1 MRYKKLSHGL
11 KMKEKTKI
19 AFAHNN
25 INHNTEG
32 IMAGITE
39 YIHNKGNWQ
48 LIVWPDSSRE
58 SLSFLKQRGCK
69 GAFVST
75 QTTTKAKELL
85 QIGIPVIAVSTLE
98 DMFNLPFVSADS
110 EQVARMACEYFLRKK
125 FRNFAFFGLT
135 QAKWSHGRME
145 FFSSYLAKEGFT
157 VHKFEEQIP
166 IINDLVPFATLW
178 INTTLNTGQQPL
190 IEWLRQLPKPVAILA
205 SCDILACHLSNVAKE
220 AGLNVPDEIVILGV
234 NNDQAIC
241 NICDPPLSSIA
252 LNFKKAGYEAAR
264 LLDKI
269 ISGQQTMQGQ
279 CIEIQPTHVESRGST
294 DIFAIDDADIIQVL
308 KYIKQN
314 SNKPLQV
321 DEIANRVCIS
331 KRSLQLR
338 FRKAMGR
345 SIHDQIVQAHF
356 DIAKTLLN
364 ETNLSIDE
372 IASQS
377 GFLYTS
383 NMRRAFKQLAGMLP
397 QKYRQQHRPR

>member
-1 MRYKKLSHGL
+1 
-11 KMKEKTKI
+11 MKEKTKI

-32 IMAGITE
+32 IMDGITE

-48 LIVWPDSSRE
+48 LIVWPDSSQE

-85 QIGIPVIAVSTLE
+85 QIGIPVIAVSTMQ
-98 DMFNLPFVSADS
+98 DMYNLPFVSADS
-110 EQVARMACEYFLRKK
+110 EQVAKMACEYFLKKK

-135 QAKWSHGRME
+135 QAKWSLGRMD
-145 FFSSYLAKEGFT
+145 FFSKYLAEKGFM

-166 IINDLVPFATLW
+166 IMNDFVPFTTLW
-178 INTTLNTGQQPL
+178 INTTLNTGQQRL
-190 IEWLRQLPKPVAILA
+190 IDWLRQLPKPTAILA

-220 AGLNVPDEIVILGV
+220 AGLNVPDEIIILGV

-264 LLDKI
+264 LLDRI

-279 CIEIQPTHVESRGST
+279 CIEIQPTHVESRAST
-294 DIFAIDDADIIQVL
+294 DIFAINDPDIIQVL
-308 KYIKQN
+308 KYIKEN
-314 SNKPLQV
+314 SNNPLQV
-321 DEIANRVCIS
+321 DEIANHVCIS

-345 SIHDQIVQAHF
+345 SIHDQIVQSHF

-364 ETNLSIDE
+364 ETNLPIDE
-372 IASQS
+372 IASRA

-383 NMRRAFKQLAGMLP
+383 NMRRAFKQIAGMLP
-397 QKYRQQHRPR
+397 QKYRQLQRPQ

>member
-1 MRYKKLSHGL
+1 
-11 KMKEKTKI
+11 MKEKTKI

-32 IMAGITE
+32 LMAGITE

-48 LIVWPDSSRE
+48 LIVWPDSSQE
-58 SLSFLKQRGCK
+58 SLSFLKQRGCR

-85 QIGIPVIAVSTLE
+85 QIGIPVIALSTLQ
-98 DMFNLPFVSADS
+98 DMYNLPFVSADS
-110 EQVARMACEYFLRKK
+110 EQVAKMACDYFLKKK
-125 FRNFAFFGLT
+125 FKNFAFFGLT
-135 QAKWSHGRME
+135 QAKWSLGRMK
-145 FFSSYLAKEGFT
+145 FFAEYLAEKGFT

-166 IINDLVPFATLW
+166 IINDFVPFTTLW
-178 INTTLNTGQQPL
+178 INTTLNTGQEVL
-190 IEWLRQLPKPVAILA
+190 AEWLRQLPKPAAILA

-220 AGLNVPDEIVILGV
+220 NGLNVPDEIAILGV
-234 NNDQAIC
+234 NDDRAIC

-264 LLDKI
+264 LLDKM
-269 ISGQQTMQGQ
+269 ISGQQSMEGQ

-294 DIFAIDDADIIQVL
+294 DIFAIDDPDIVQVL

-321 DEIANRVCIS
+321 DEIANYVCIS

-338 FRKAMGR
+338 FRKALGR

-356 DIAKTLLN
+356 DIAKTLLV
-364 ETNLSIDE
+364 ETNLPIDE
-372 IASQS
+372 IAHRS

-397 QKYRQQHRPR
+397 QKYRQQQRPE